1 MVAKK
6 EITNWATQ
14 ITWNWEKGK
23 NKSNFG
29 VANNGITE
37 LIYFSQTPG
46 LHNALVELPHWQDS
60 DWSKMVVP
68 WILLKSKIQI
78 FQLIITKQREI
89 SEHGVV

>member
-1 MVAKK
+1 MVAKI

-46 LHNALVELPHWQDS
+46 LHNALVELPH
-60 DWSKMVVP
+60 
-68 WILLKSKIQI
+68 
-78 FQLIITKQREI
+78 
-89 SEHGVV
+89 